1 MRAKG
6 GGFTRENQT
15 VSKYDQFKPV
25 KTQTKEG
32 DENENQTKD
41 SYHFFSNYQPDAYD
55 IIFSPGS

>member
-6 GGFTRENQT
+6 GGFNREYRT
-15 VSKYDQFKPV
+15 VGKYDPSNRV
-25 KTQTKEG
+25 KIKTKEG